1 MCESLQS
8 CLLISDG
15 VEDESMITKGQRS
28 LILVFNQ
35 SRDPSCRPPVLL
47 ERSRRQRKWR
57 NKGSFRGVGAINSQK
72 SDRGCWRNSCTL
84 KKKTGVDIMWQRGQK
99 TVSQQVK
106 IYFFKLSMWIK
117 SLRKVW
123 KLLFVRR
130 ASKMPSLSKI
140 VLALKNTSSWIDV
153 QTLQKLLT
161 LTPLTHH
168 QCVQQC
174 WACYF

>member
-8 CLLISDG
+8 CLLISAG

-35 SRDPSCRPPVLL
+35 SRDPSCRPPALL
-47 ERSRRQRKWR
+47 AWSRRQWKCR

-72 SDRGCWRNSCTL
+72 SERGCWRNSCAL
-84 KKKTGVDIMWQRGQK
+84 KKTGVDIMWQRGQK

-106 IYFFKLSMWIK
+106 IYYFKLSMWIK
-117 SLRKVW
+117 SLRQVW

-140 VLALKNTSSWIDV
+140 VLALKNISWIDV

-174 WACYF
+174 WARYF